1 MSATEVHFK
10 VEKGEDDP
18 EPLRMEHFYFPL
30 GLWLAGLFLSA
41 IFLLAEI
48 IIHRRRK
55 SLTEVAMLRLEE
67 PSVTQSTPESE
78 HLGQKVLNKWKAAR
92 LLDTEG
98 AEVDLDVSEN
108 IEDTKV

>member
-1 MSATEVHFK
+1 MPFQAGLVAFEAHFK
-10 VEKGEDDP
+10 QDVEDDGP

-30 GLWLAGLFLSA
+30 GLWLAGLLLSA

-55 SLTEVAMLRLEE
+55 SQTEVAMLMLEE

-78 HLGQKVLNKWKAAR
+78 M
-92 LLDTEG
+92 
-98 AEVDLDVSEN
+98 DLDVSEK
-108 IEDTKV
+108 IEDTKVKV